1 MMSSWARG
9 YWTTAAGHLMKYQNS
24 FAMSIATTLSEGA
37 WVLQNYGKTTRV
49 LLILNTLGALIF
61 MLISIGIN
69 RVAYRKINQL
79 ED

>member
-1 MMSSWARG
+1 MMERNNKLKEEIGW
-9 YWTTAAGHLMKYQNS
+9 LKVI
-24 FAMSIATTLSEGA
+24 FAMSIATALSEGA
-37 WVLQNYGKTTRV
+37 WVLQNYGKATQV

-61 MLISIGIN
+61 MFISIGIN

>member
-1 MMSSWARG
+1 MVHNNKLKEEIGW
-9 YWTTAAGHLMKYQNS
+9 LKVI
-24 FAMSIATTLSEGA
+24 FAISIATALSEGA
-37 WVLQNYGKTTRV
+37 WVLQNYGKAARV
-49 LLILNTLGALIF
+49 LLILNTFGAFVF

>member
-1 MMSSWARG
+1 MMEHNNKLKEEIGW
-9 YWTTAAGHLMKYQNS
+9 LKVI

>member
-1 MMSSWARG
+1 MMEHNNKLKEEIGW
-9 YWTTAAGHLMKYQNS
+9 LKVI
-24 FAMSIATTLSEGA
+24 FAMSIATALSEGA
-37 WVLQNYGKTTRV
+37 WVLQNYGKATRV

>member
-1 MMSSWARG
+1 MEHNNKLKEEIGW
-9 YWTTAAGHLMKYQNS
+9 LKVI